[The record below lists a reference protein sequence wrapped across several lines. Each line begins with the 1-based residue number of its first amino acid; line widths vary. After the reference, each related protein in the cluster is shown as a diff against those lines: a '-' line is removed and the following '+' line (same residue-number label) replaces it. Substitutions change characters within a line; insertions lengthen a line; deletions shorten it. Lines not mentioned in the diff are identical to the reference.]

1 MLKSDATFDVA
12 EGFLLA
18 LIVTTT
24 DKTAALFIRYLRAKT
39 LLVLCKDLHSN
50 FEKYMVLT
58 KLKLSSRDLALTAIF
73 AALSAIVVR
82 VVPGIPIIG
91 LSSASI
97 KFDAALAP
105 IYGMIIGPYLGFL
118 AGLVGGLVVASSL
131 FSILTSFATAI
142 SAFVAGSA
150 VKDMLHIGNKTIKG
164 WKIATA
170 AVGLLILGWY
180 ATWVGQ
186 EAPFYPILHLAGFFV
201 LLLGRG
207 RIAKAFEKGEGSD
220 RNWRP
225 DLYFMLIGVFILPL
239 GFVFSSLSSNLVLS
253 SVAYS
258 VSGVFMLA
266 LYIIGGVVIVYGIL
280 GSRVKEN
287 YVIAV
292 ALGSYCGIIADH
304 MVGNLVFIQLIDAG
318 VLKVPPEI
326 LPPLFMGVLP
336 ISAVERLLFTTIATV
351 VGVGLISSIR
361 RAGLYWKRE

>member
-1 MLKSDATFDVA
+1 M
-12 EGFLLA
+12 
-18 LIVTTT
+18 
-24 DKTAALFIRYLRAKT
+24 
-39 LLVLCKDLHSN
+39 
-50 FEKYMVLT
+50 
-58 KLKLSSRDLALTAIF
+58 KLKLSSRDVALTAIF

-91 LSSASI
+91 LSGASI

-118 AGLVGGLVVASSL
+118 AGLVGGLVVAGSL
-131 FSILTSFATAI
+131 FSVLTSFATAI

-150 VKDMLHIGNKTIKG
+150 VKNMLHFGNKTIKG

-186 EAPFYPILHLAGFFV
+186 KAPFYPILHLAGFFI

-207 RIAKAFEKGEGSD
+207 RIAKAFEKEKGSS
-220 RNWRP
+220 RNWQP
-225 DLYFMLIGVFILPL
+225 DPYFLLVGIFVLVL
-239 GFVFSSLSSNLVLS
+239 GFVFSSLSLRLVFS
-253 SVAYS
+253 TVVYN
-258 VSGVFMLA
+258 VSAFFMLSF
-266 LYIIGGVVIVYGIL
+266 YIIGGVVVVYGVL

-287 YVIAV
+287 FVIAV

-318 VLKVPPEI
+318 ILKVPPEI

-336 ISAVERLLFTTIATV
+336 ISAIERLLFTVIATI
-351 VGVGLISSIR
+351 VGVGLVSSIR
-361 RAGLYWKRE
+361 RAGLYLKRE